1 MFSFANA
8 AYIGLVDNE
17 YFKLTVKEEH
27 GPDELLCFVVEGGY
41 IQAWSI
47 ASFANFWLS
56 IIIIMTILKKS
67 HIAPDKLHECS
78 TITEAISRCVLQ
90 KLLPTISIKRLL
102 SLEICS
108 QTQKKAKAVCL
119 TLGFNSGKSCNC
131 RLYVR
136 LRSENYTCLFQNLLY

>member
-27 GPDELLCFVVEGGY
+27 GPDELLCFVVESKY

-56 IIIIMTILKKS
+56 VIIIMTIFKNL
-67 HIAPDKLHECS
+67 HIASDKLHECS
-78 TITEAISRCVLQ
+78 TITEVISQCLLQ
-90 KLLPTISIKRLL
+90 KLLPTIYFKRLL
-102 SLEICS
+102 SLEMCS
-108 QTQKKAKAVCL
+108 QTQKKPTVDAKL
-119 TLGFNSGKSCNC
+119 ISYPLEFHS
-131 RLYVR
+131 
-136 LRSENYTCLFQNLLY
+136 

>member
-17 YFKLTVKEEH
+17 YFKLTVKEEN
-27 GPDELLCFVVEGGY
+27 GPDELLCFVVESGY

-47 ASFANFWLS
+47 ASYANFWLS
-56 IIIIMTILKKS
+56 VIIIMTTCIFKKL

-78 TITEAISRCVLQ
+78 TITEVISHCVLQ
-90 KLLPTISIKRLL
+90 KLFPTISSKRLL

-108 QTQKKAKAVCL
+108 QTQKKSTVDAKPI
-119 TLGFNSGKSCNC
+119 F
-131 RLYVR
+131 
-136 LRSENYTCLFQNLLY
+136 